1 MANHSLLLCFEDELA
16 IARQVADAAGIELAV
31 IERHHFPDGELKLR
45 LPGAAAHALEQW
57 QNGYRN
63 FPFYPLE
70 LTDDPAKQEAA

>member
-1 MANHSLLLCFEDELA
+1 MLFLL
-16 IARQVADAAGIELAV
+16 
-31 IERHHFPDGELKLR
+31 LR

-70 LTDDPAKQEAA
+70 LTDDPAQQEAA